1 MDPIA
6 GVGIL
11 LFMFYA
17 VLIVG
22 VIAAW
27 FQGLILA
34 FRANVIL
41 GIVCFLFHAPLILI
55 GIIYWLFGYNIPQA
69 LMDALRR

>member
-1 MDPIA
+1 MDPFLGA
-6 GVGIL
+6 GVVVL
-11 LFMFYA
+11 LYV
-17 VLIVG
+17 VLLVA

-41 GIVCFLFHAPLILI
+41 GVVCFLLHAPLVLI
-55 GIIYWLFGYNIPQA
+55 GVIYWLFGFNIPQA
-69 LMDALRR
+69 LMDALRK

>member
-1 MDPIA
+1 MDPFLGA
-6 GVGIL
+6 GVIAL
-11 LFMFYA
+11 LYV
-17 VLIVG
+17 VLLVA

-41 GIVCFLFHAPLILI
+41 GVICFLLHAPLVLI
-55 GIIYWLFGYNIPQA
+55 GVVYWLFGFNIPQA
-69 LMDALRR
+69 LMEALGK